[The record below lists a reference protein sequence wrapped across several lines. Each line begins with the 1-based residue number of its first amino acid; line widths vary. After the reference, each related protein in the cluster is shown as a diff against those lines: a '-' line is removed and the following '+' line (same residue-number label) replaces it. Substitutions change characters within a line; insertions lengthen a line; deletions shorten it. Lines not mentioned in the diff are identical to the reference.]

1 VAGDRAGSGTRRRAA
16 DRAGLTGLRAGTA
29 RAVVGREV
37 VSRMADGI
45 LRLSEMLPTNE
56 SC

>member
-37 VSRMADGI
+37 VSRMADGRSSRGMSLA
-45 LRLSEMLPTNE
+45 LR
-56 SC
+56 C